1 MFLLFPFLFLNN
13 GKTFANFHSLGKI
26 PVLKD
31 WLKITVNQGETIGP
45 DILRI
50 LVDIPSN
57 PEALQVANEIK
68 ILKTSDEQVFSGVN
82 SVLDGVIYFSNGIF
96 VSVVELPGSSPI
108 FAKYWFM

>member
-1 MFLLFPFLFLNN
+1 LFLLFPFLFSVNN

-31 WLKITVNQGETIGP
+31 WLKITVNQGEIIGP

-57 PEALQVANEIK
+57 PVAARVGGTRNMAAHMH
-68 ILKTSDEQVFSGVN
+68 
-82 SVLDGVIYFSNGIF
+82 LD
-96 VSVVELPGSSPI
+96 
-108 FAKYWFM
+108 